1 MLDKVRP
8 AGSTHPAGRA
18 PWVHR
23 AVATGVVLALTAVI
37 GGLWRFER
45 GMKSAPA
52 AAPNVVASE
61 ASSSELEALQR
72 RLRSDPRDAAG
83 WAALGAAYTQQA
95 RVTGDP
101 TWYPKAEQVLRRSL
115 DLDASRNVAAMT
127 AMGAL
132 AAARH
137 EFEQALGWANKAIAV
152 DARDAAALGVKGDAL
167 VELGKYVQGFT
178 AFQQMVDVRPALP
191 SYARA
196 SYAWELQGNVSNAL
210 RAFELGLGAAS
221 SANEAAFA
229 HYYLGELYWNSGRIA
244 EADEHYRRSAAVDPA
259 FVPAVQGSAKV
270 AAARGDLA
278 EAARKYELVVARL
291 PLPQY
296 LTELADIYTADGKPS
311 LARRQFDVLR
321 IQEQLLQANGV
332 NVDVDQVLY
341 KADHMLDP
349 HSALVAARAEWN
361 KRRSI
366 FVADALA
373 WALHANGKD
382 GEALRYSN
390 EALKL
395 GTRNALF
402 YFHRGVIR
410 QALGRHDDARRDL
423 TTALDINPHFSF
435 LWAKRA
441 SEMLRSLR

>member
-1 MLDKVRP
+1 
-8 AGSTHPAGRA
+8 
-18 PWVHR
+18 
-23 AVATGVVLALTAVI
+23 
-37 GGLWRFER
+37 
-45 GMKSAPA
+45 
-52 AAPNVVASE
+52 
-61 ASSSELEALQR
+61 
-72 RLRSDPRDAAG
+72 
-83 WAALGAAYTQQA
+83 
-95 RVTGDP
+95 
-101 TWYPKAEQVLRRSL
+101 
-115 DLDASRNVAAMT
+115 
-127 AMGAL
+127 MGAL

-137 EFEQALGWANKAIAV
+137 EFEQALGWANQAIAV
-152 DARDAAALGVKGDAL
+152 DARDAMALGVKGDAL
-167 VELGKYVQGFT
+167 VELGKYEQGFT

-210 RAFELGLGAAS
+210 RALELGLGAAS
-221 SANEAAFA
+221 SANDAAFA

-244 EADEHYRRSAAVDPA
+244 EAGEYYRRSAAVDPT
-259 FVPAVQGSAKV
+259 FVPAVHGSAKV
-270 AAARGDLA
+270 AAASGDLA

-296 LTELADIYTADGKPS
+296 LTELADIYTTDGKPS
-311 LARRQFDVLR
+311 LARRQFDVLQ

-349 HSALVAARAEWN
+349 HSALVAARAEWS

-382 GEALRYSN
+382 TEALRYSN

-402 YFHRGVIR
+402 YFHRGVIQR
-410 QALGRHDDARRDL
+410 ALGRRDDARRDL
-423 TTALDINPHFSF
+423 ATALDINPHFSF